1 MGIIPNL
8 RARPDMPS
16 FASSALRLVRQILGA
31 PSRNQGAYAGTPTA
45 LDGNTAVAVIEA
57 GIGEGAGLG
66 ASFPADTAA
75 LSWRAEQ
82 QRLGVNMMGEP
93 LTGLNAEGPRGAL
106 AAAIG
111 LTLSGNRA
119 CAFLSGPDLATAQD
133 LLTSAAGRHLPLVV
147 HLGNRALAGQAAA
160 LGSGHEAVHLS
171 ADSGCFTL
179 FAANVQEAADFT
191 LIARQVAEQALVPG
205 LVVMDGEQ
213 TALAIQEV
221 KLPPSELVQKYLGAP
236 GDGIQPPTPAQK
248 LLFGE
253 QRRRVPRWYDPDRP
267 ALLGGLQPAASWGL
281 GKAADRVFVDG
292 HLEAILKESFEQFA
306 QHTGREHKAVSS
318 FRMDDAQLVLV
329 AQGSVIETAEA
340 VAEQVRRAHGLKV
353 GVLGVR
359 STRPFPGRRIATWLR
374 QRRQVCVLER
384 LDTPLAGDPPLL
396 RELRAAL
403 DRARENA
410 RFGTDSHPGY
420 PAMDAADSPR
430 LLSVTYG
437 LGGLPLN
444 GADLVGLCTGVDAI
458 KGARIYLGVAF
469 TQTSSAYP
477 KRQVLLDRLHR
488 EYPELASL
496 GLKGAPESPD
506 LRPEESISLA
516 VQRISGQGG
525 EGLALEAGSFL
536 HRVAGGQL
544 RSRPALFAE
553 PWGAPCIDRVISAPQ
568 DLRDPGDRVPLD
580 LALLLAG
587 ATSPILLAELGAGAA
602 VLLEGSE
609 SGAELPPETISALR
623 ASGAKLYRIPAFGRL
638 TSGSTAAAGSRN
650 DYLLGALFGVLLE
663 TGLLDLK
670 SRRLLASREETLAQL
685 SPEQRQASAS
695 SFKAG
700 FDGISELEPGRL
712 KSASAATPVTDQA
725 PMVVR
730 KQGNIDGIYDSL
742 PRFWDQVGVQYR
754 NGESAEL
761 APDPYMAVGAIP
773 PLSSAF
779 RDLSPLRT
787 NLPVLDPSTCTG
799 CGECWSGCPEAA
811 IGALA
816 LTPAAVIDSGV
827 GNIAGADALRPLASK
842 LAARVATLCGKA
854 DFTSTNLGTP
864 LREAFDWLQ
873 EKMAP
878 PAERKR
884 TLQTAFDKLEAGLGS
899 LPPAVTDPFF
909 RHPEGQRKG
918 SGELLLLAVNPDA
931 CKACGICVSAC
942 EPRALTAAS
951 QTKRALTD
959 ARTQWSAWEQLP
971 DTMPASVARVTDG
984 SVAASLLTRRGR
996 GTLAGGDGAEP
1007 GSGERLALRLALDAL
1022 EAQQQPPIQGF
1033 VDEVRAARKK
1043 LGDLIR
1049 DTLAGALPADDLDAL
1064 ALGLAGVDT
1073 RQTEL
1078 SAFIDGAGNGV
1089 DNGIDVARMRRLV
1102 GLAQDLGD
1110 LDWRLSEGRQGFGR
1124 SRLGLVLSAGSVS
1137 GWAGV
1142 FPNNPFRDPVA
1153 LDLTGNGAQLA
1164 AGLLE
1169 GQLRETVR
1177 CITLMR
1183 KTRLET
1189 DSPADA
1195 ARLSAEL
1202 DGMTWRDLTAEE
1214 QALCPAMLV
1223 VGNASVL
1230 AGQGL
1235 SQIAWLLGSD
1245 LPIKLVL
1252 LADLDLGL
1260 ATRSGLETPMNAG
1273 TDPSIDIALLTLA
1286 RRGACIAQTSLGV
1299 PGHLVQSLTAAFSYP
1314 GPALIHL
1321 HAPSPSRHGFA
1332 PERTVQQARL
1342 ATEARV
1348 LPLFLYHPRGE
1359 GVFGSRISLDANP
1372 QPLDHW
1378 AGNGAEE
1385 VLTPASWALTEDRFS
1400 SYFTPLPEDAS
1411 AALPLAEYLGLET
1424 SARDGKTPFVTRGR
1438 NSERTRF
1445 AVDPALTAVCAERQQ
1460 AWRTLQEL
1468 GGLVTP
1474 FTARVKQQAE
1484 EETAAAHQAELAAL
1498 RAEYEQRMDDLKA
1511 GMLEKTRQEMRQRML
1526 TLAGYTGTG
1535 VHQHRREAD

>member
-1 MGIIPNL
+1 
-8 RARPDMPS
+8 MPS
-16 FASSALRLVRQILGA
+16 FASSALRLLRQILGA
-31 PSRNQGAYAGTPTA
+31 PSRAQGAYAGEPIA
-45 LDGNTAVAVIEA
+45 LDGNTAVAVTEA

-75 LSWRAEQ
+75 LAWRAEQ
-82 QRLGVNMMGEP
+82 QRLGVNLVGEA

-111 LTLSGNRA
+111 LSLSGSRA
-119 CAFLSGPDLATAQD
+119 SVFLSGPDLASAQE
-133 LLTSAAGRHLPLVV
+133 LLASAAGRHLPLVI

-160 LGSGHEAVHLS
+160 LGSGHEALHLS

-179 FAANVQEAADFT
+179 FAANVQEAVDFA
-191 LIARQVAEQALVPG
+191 LIARRVAEQALVPG

-221 KLPPSELVQKYLGAP
+221 RLPPGELVEKFLGAP

-253 QRRRVPRWYDPDRP
+253 QRRRVPRWHDPDRP
-267 ALLGGLQPAASWGL
+267 VMLGALQPATSWGL
-281 GKAADRVFVDG
+281 GKAANRVFVDG
-292 HLEAILKESFEQFA
+292 HLGVLLKESFEQFA
-306 QHTGREHKAVSS
+306 RHTGREHQAVSA
-318 FRMDDAQLVLV
+318 FRMDDAELVLV
-329 AQGSVIETAEA
+329 AQGAAIETLEA
-340 VAEQVRRAHGLKV
+340 VAEQVRSAHKLKV

-359 STRPFPGRRIATWLR
+359 STRPFPGRQIATWLHN
-374 QRRQVCVLER
+374 RRRVCVLER

-403 DRARENA
+403 DRTRENA
-410 RFGTDSHPGY
+410 RFGADTHPDY

-430 LLSVTYG
+430 LLSVIYG

-444 GADLVGLCTGVDAI
+444 GADLVGLCTGAEAI
-458 KGARIYLGVAF
+458 KGPRIYLGVAF
-469 TQTSSAYP
+469 TQKSSVYP

-488 EYPELASL
+488 DYPQIAAL
-496 GLKGAPESPD
+496 GLESAADSPD

-516 VQRISGQGG
+516 VQRVSGQGG
-525 EGLALEAGSFL
+525 EGLALEAASFL

-553 PWGAPCIDRVISAPQ
+553 PWGAPCIDRITSAPRG
-568 DLRDPGDRVPLD
+568 LRDPGERVPLD
-580 LALLLAG
+580 LALLVAG
-587 ATSPILLAELGAGAA
+587 ATSPELVSELGEGAA
-602 VLLEGSE
+602 LLLESSE

-623 ASGAKLYRIPAFGRL
+623 DSEARLYRIPRFERL
-638 TSGSTAAAGSRN
+638 SSGSVATAGTRN
-650 DYLLGALFGVLLE
+650 DYLLGALFGVLLDS
-663 TGLLDLK
+663 GLLDVKL
-670 SRRLLASREETLAQL
+670 RRLMVGREEALAQL
-685 SPEQRQASAS
+685 PQEQREARSG

-700 FDGISELEPGRL
+700 LEGISKLESGRL
-712 KSASAATPVTDQA
+712 KSAITATAVADQA

-730 KQGNIDGIYDSL
+730 KQGNIDNVYDSL

-754 NGESAEL
+754 NGETGEL
-761 APDPYMAVGAIP
+761 APDPYLAMGAIP

-779 RDLSPLRT
+779 RDLSPLRAT
-787 NLPVLDPSTCTG
+787 LPVLDPAACTG
-799 CGECWSGCPEAA
+799 CGECWSGCPDGA

-816 LTPAAVIDSGV
+816 LTPAVVIEAGV

-854 DFTSTNLGTP
+854 DFTATNLGTP

-884 TLQTAFDKLEAGLGS
+884 TLQAAFDKLEAGLGS
-899 LPPAVTDPFF
+899 LPPAVTNPFF
-909 RHPEGQRKG
+909 RHPDKQQKG

-931 CKACGICVSAC
+931 CKACGICISVC
-942 EPRALTAAS
+942 EPSALKAAP
-951 QTKRALTD
+951 QTQRALTD

-971 DTMPASVARVTDG
+971 DTLPASLARIADG
-984 SVAASLLTRRGR
+984 SVAASLLARRGR

-1007 GSGERLALRLALDAL
+1007 GSGERLALLLAMDAA
-1022 EAQQQPPIQGF
+1022 EARQQPPIQGF
-1033 VDEVRAARKK
+1033 VKDVSATRKQ
-1043 LGDLIR
+1043 LGELIR

-1064 ALGLAGVDT
+1064 AQGLAGVET
-1073 RQTEL
+1073 RQAEL
-1078 SAFIDGAGNGV
+1078 SAFIEGAGQGV
-1089 DNGIDVARMRRLV
+1089 DSGVDVVRMRRLV
-1102 GLAQDLGD
+1102 HLAQDLGE
-1110 LDWRLSEGRQGFGR
+1110 LEWRLSEGRQGFGR
-1124 SRLGLVLSAGSVS
+1124 AHLGLVLSAGSIS

-1142 FPNNPFRDPVA
+1142 FPNNPFRDPVV

-1169 GQLRETVR
+1169 GQLRETVEG
-1177 CITLMR
+1177 IMLMR
-1183 KTRLET
+1183 KARLELE
-1189 DSPADA
+1189 SPVDA

-1202 DGMTWRDLTAEE
+1202 DGMSWRDLSSEE
-1214 QALCPAMLV
+1214 RALCPAMLV

-1235 SQIAWLLGSD
+1235 SQVTWLLGSD
-1245 LPIKLVL
+1245 LPIKLML

-1260 ATRSGLETPMNAG
+1260 ATRATLNTPMNAG
-1273 TDPSIDIALLTLA
+1273 SDPGIDVALLSLA

-1299 PGHLVQSLTAAFSYP
+1299 PNHLMQSLTAAFSFP

-1321 HAPSPSRHGFA
+1321 HAPSPARHGFA
-1332 PERTVQQARL
+1332 AERSVQQARL
-1342 ATEARV
+1342 AAEARV
-1348 LPLFLYHPRGE
+1348 LPLFLYDPRGE
-1359 GVFGSRISLDANP
+1359 GVFGSRISLDSNP
-1372 QPLDHW
+1372 QPLQTWTGD
-1378 AGNGAEE
+1378 GADEA
-1385 VLTPASWALTEDRFS
+1385 LTPASWALTEKRFS
-1400 SYFTPLPEDAS
+1400 GYFTPLAEDSPNPVA
-1411 AALPLAEYLGLET
+1411 LAEYLELEA
-1424 SARDGKTPFVTRGR
+1424 SAQDGKTAFVSRGQNGKR
-1438 NSERTRF
+1438 ARF
-1445 AVDPALTAVCAERQQ
+1445 AVDPAMLRVCAERRQ

-1474 FTARVKQQAE
+1474 FTARVKQLAA
-1484 EETAAAHQAELAAL
+1484 EETAVAHQAELAAL
-1498 RAEYEQRMDDLKA
+1498 RAEYEQRLDDLKA
-1511 GMLEKTRQEMRQRML
+1511 GMLETTRQEMRERML
-1526 TLAGYTGTG
+1526 TLAGYTGAG
-1535 VHQHRREAD
+1535 VQQQEEAG

>member
-1 MGIIPNL
+1 
-8 RARPDMPS
+8 MPS
-16 FASSALRLVRQILGA
+16 FASSALRLVRQILGT
-31 PSRNQGAYAGTPTA
+31 PSRNQGAYTGTPTT

-82 QRLGVNMMGEP
+82 QRLGVNLMGEA
-93 LTGLNAEGPRGAL
+93 LTGLSAEGPRGAL

-111 LTLSGNRA
+111 LSLSGSRA

-147 HLGNRALAGQAAA
+147 HLVNRALAGQAAA
-160 LGSGHEAVHLS
+160 LGSGHEAGHLS

-191 LIARQVAEQALVPG
+191 LIARRVAEQALIPG

-221 KLPPSELVQKYLGAP
+221 KLPPGELVKKYLGAP
-236 GDGIQPPTPAQK
+236 GDSIQPPTPAQK

-267 ALLGGLQPAASWGL
+267 VLLGGLQPAASWGL

-292 HLEAILKESFEQFA
+292 HLEAILKESFEQFTR
-306 QHTGREHKAVSS
+306 HTGREHKAVSA

-329 AQGSVIETAEA
+329 AQGAAIETAEA
-340 VAEQVRRAHGLKV
+340 VAEQVRRAHKLKV

-359 STRPFPGRRIATWLR
+359 SIRPFPGRLIATWLR
-374 QRRQVCVLER
+374 NRQRVCVLER
-384 LDTPLAGDPPLL
+384 LDTPLANDPPLL
-396 RELRAAL
+396 RELRTAL

-410 RFGTDSHPGY
+410 HFGKDTHPGY
-420 PAMDAADSPR
+420 PTMDTAGSPR

-444 GADLVGLCTGVDAI
+444 GADLVGLCTGVESI
-458 KGARIYLGVAF
+458 RGARIYLGVAF

-496 GLKGAPESPD
+496 GLESAPESPD

-553 PWGAPCIDRVISAPQ
+553 PWGAPCIERVTSAPQ
-568 DLRDPGDRVPLD
+568 DLRDPGERVPLD

-587 ATSPILLAELGAGAA
+587 ATSPNLLEELGEGAA

-609 SGAELPPETISALR
+609 SGAELPPETISTLR
-623 ASGAKLYRIPAFGRL
+623 ASGAKLYRIPAFEHL
-638 TSGSTAAAGSRN
+638 TSGSAATTGSRN
-650 DYLLGALFGVLLE
+650 DYLLGALFGVLLD
-663 TGLLDLK
+663 TGQLDVK
-670 SRRLLASREETLAQL
+670 MRRLLASREEALTPL
-685 SPEQRQASAS
+685 SPEQRQARAG

-700 FDGISELEPGRL
+700 LEGISELEPGRL
-712 KSASAATPVTDQA
+712 KSAFAVTPPMADQA

-730 KQGNIDGIYDSL
+730 KQGNIDDIYDSL

-754 NGESAEL
+754 NGESGEL

-787 NLPVLDPSTCTG
+787 SLPVLDPSTCTG

-816 LTPAAVIDSGV
+816 LTPAAVIDAGV
-827 GNIAGADALRPLASK
+827 GNIAGTDALRPLASK
-842 LAARVATLCGKA
+842 LAARAATLCGKT
-854 DFTSTNLGTP
+854 DFTPNTLGTP

-884 TLQTAFDKLEAGLGS
+884 TLQSAFDKLVAGLGS

-909 RHPEGQRKG
+909 RHPEGQQKG
-918 SGELLLLAVNPDA
+918 SGELLLLVVNPDA

-942 EPRALTAAS
+942 EPRALTAAP
-951 QTKRALTD
+951 QTQRALSD
-959 ARTQWSAWEQLP
+959 ARTQWNAWEQLP
-971 DTMPASVARVTDG
+971 DTRPASVARVADG
-984 SVAASLLTRRGR
+984 SVAASLLARRGR

-1007 GSGERLALRLALDAL
+1007 GSGERLALRLAMDVV

-1033 VDEVRAARKK
+1033 VDDVRTTREK

-1049 DTLAGALPADDLDAL
+1049 DTLAGALPADDLDTL
-1064 ALGLAGVDT
+1064 AQGLAGIDT
-1073 RQTEL
+1073 RQAEL
-1078 SAFIDGAGNGV
+1078 SAFIEGAGNSVDSGV
-1089 DNGIDVARMRRLV
+1089 DVVRMRRLV
-1102 GLAQDLGD
+1102 DLARDLGD

-1124 SRLGLVLSAGSVS
+1124 ARLGLVLSAGSVS

-1169 GQLRETVR
+1169 GQLRETVEG
-1177 CITLMR
+1177 IMLMR
-1183 KTRLET
+1183 KARLEL
-1189 DSPADA
+1189 DNPMDA
-1195 ARLSAEL
+1195 ARLSAEI

-1214 QALCPAMLV
+1214 RALCPAMLV

-1260 ATRSGLETPMNAG
+1260 ATRSALDTPMNTG
-1273 TDPSIDIALLTLA
+1273 IDPGIDVALLTLA

-1299 PGHLVQSLTAAFSYP
+1299 PGHLMQSLTAAFGYP

-1321 HAPSPSRHGFA
+1321 YAPSPSRHGFA
-1332 PERTVQQARL
+1332 PEHTVEQARL
-1342 ATEARV
+1342 ATETRV

-1359 GVFGSRISLDANP
+1359 GVFGSRISLDTNP
-1372 QPLDHW
+1372 QPLDNW
-1378 AGNGAEE
+1378 AGDGAKEA
-1385 VLTPASWALTEDRFS
+1385 LTPASWALTQGRFS
-1400 SYFTPLPEDAS
+1400 SYFTPLPKDAPDPLS
-1411 AALPLAEYLGLET
+1411 LAEYLELET
-1424 SARDGKTPFVTRGR
+1424 SAQDGKTPFVSRGQ
-1438 NSERTRF
+1438 NGERTRF
-1445 AVDPALTAVCAERQQ
+1445 AVDPALVTVCAERQQ

-1474 FTARVKQQAE
+1474 FTARVKQQAA

-1511 GMLEKTRQEMRQRML
+1511 GMLEQTRQEMRQRML
-1526 TLAGYTGTG
+1526 TLAGYTGAG
-1535 VHQHRREAD
+1535 VQQRQEEAG